1 MNKDQK
7 QIAQTA
13 LMAGVVGQVGC
24 ATVIV
29 IAVALGAGFLLD
41 RVLETRPIFTI
52 IFLIGSVPVTLY
64 TIVRVTMTAV
74 NRTQR
79 RLDKQKEEET
89 KT

>member
-29 IAVALGAGFLLD
+29 IAAALGAGFLLD
-41 RVLETRPIFTI
+41 RYLDTRPIFTI

-79 RLDKQKEEET
+79 RLDQNTEEEA

>member
-1 MNKDQK
+1 VNKDQK

-41 RVLETRPIFTI
+41 RFLETRPIFTI

-79 RLDKQKEEET
+79 RLDKNTEEEA

>member
-1 MNKDQK
+1 VNKDQK

-29 IAVALGAGFLLD
+29 IAAALGAGFLLD
-41 RVLETRPIFTI
+41 RYLDTRPIFTI

-79 RLDKQKEEET
+79 RLDKNTEEEA

>member
-29 IAVALGAGFLLD
+29 IAAALGAGFLLD
-41 RVLETRPIFTI
+41 RYLDTRPIFTI

-79 RLDKQKEEET
+79 RLDKHTEEEI
-89 KT
+89 KP

>member
-1 MNKDQK
+1 VNKNQK
-7 QIAQTA
+7 QIAQSA

-29 IAVALGAGFLLD
+29 IALSLGAGFLLD
-41 RVLETRPIFTI
+41 RFLDTRPIFTI

-74 NRTQR
+74 NRIQQ
-79 RLDKQKEEET
+79 RLDRQMEEEI
-89 KT
+89 KP

>member
-1 MNKDQK
+1 VNNDQK

-41 RVLETRPIFTI
+41 RYLDTRPIFTI

-79 RLDKQKEEET
+79 RLDKNMEEEA

>member
-41 RVLETRPIFTI
+41 RFLDTRPIFTI

-79 RLDKQKEEET
+79 RLDKNMEEEA

>member
-29 IAVALGAGFLLD
+29 IAAALGAGFLLD
-41 RVLETRPIFTI
+41 RYLDTRPIFTI

-79 RLDKQKEEET
+79 RLDKNTEEEA

>member
-1 MNKDQK
+1 VNKDQK

-41 RVLETRPIFTI
+41 RFLDTRPIFTI

-79 RLDKQKEEET
+79 RLDKNMEEEA

>member
-1 MNKDQK
+1 VNKDQK

-41 RVLETRPIFTI
+41 RFLETRPIFTI

-64 TIVRVTMTAV
+64 TIVRVTITAV

-79 RLDKQKEEET
+79 RLDKNTEEEA

>member
-1 MNKDQK
+1 MKDQK

-41 RVLETRPIFTI
+41 RFLDTKPIFTI

-74 NRTQR
+74 NRTQQK
-79 RLDKQKEEET
+79 LGNHKEEET
-89 KT
+89 KI